1 MELAMGA
8 MAPLVP
14 KLLELLGDEYVKQ
27 KGLKP
32 QVESLSREMAMM
44 HAALEEV
51 SLVPP
56 EELKKPDKEWAG
68 QVRELLYDMEDAV
81 DAFMLRVADRQLGGP
96 GDANIF
102 KKITSKVKKFKE
114 RHQISDKIKD
124 IKNIAKELGDLRAR
138 YKFSG
143 GATTKNKGVDP
154 RVINLY
160 KNEGKL
166 VGIDEPR
173 DELVRRLTYPKD
185 HKSLKIVSIV
195 GTGGLGKTT
204 LAKLVFD
211 QLKQQSFGCSAF
223 VSVGRNPNITN
234 TLREMLEKLDKNCSS
249 YDMTNWSAERFVGVL
264 REFLQSKRY
273 VSPIIFREMLW
284 HPILESL
291 GIFKQSR
298 NMTH

>member
-1 MELAMGA
+1 
-8 MAPLVP
+8 
-14 KLLELLGDEYVKQ
+14 
-27 KGLKP
+27 
-32 QVESLSREMAMM
+32 
-44 HAALEEV
+44 V
-51 SLVPP
+51 SVVPP

-81 DAFMLRVADRQLGGP
+81 DAFMLRVAHRQLGGP
-96 GDANIF
+96 GDGNIF
-102 KKITSKVKKFKE
+102 KKITNKVKKFKE

-160 KNEGKL
+160 KREGKL

-195 GTGGLGKTT
+195 GTRGLGKTT
-204 LAKLVFD
+204 LAKIVFD
-211 QLKQQSFGCSAF
+211 QLKQ
-223 VSVGRNPNITN
+223 
-234 TLREMLEKLDKNCSS
+234 
-249 YDMTNWSAERFVGVL
+249 
-264 REFLQSKRY
+264 
-273 VSPIIFREMLW
+273 
-284 HPILESL
+284 
-291 GIFKQSR
+291 
-298 NMTH
+298 

>member
-1 MELAMGA
+1 
-8 MAPLVP
+8 
-14 KLLELLGDEYVKQ
+14 
-27 KGLKP
+27 
-32 QVESLSREMAMM
+32 
-44 HAALEEV
+44 
-51 SLVPP
+51 
-56 EELKKPDKEWAG
+56 
-68 QVRELLYDMEDAV
+68 
-81 DAFMLRVADRQLGGP
+81 
-96 GDANIF
+96 
-102 KKITSKVKKFKE
+102 VKKFKE

-143 GATTKNKGVDP
+143 SATPKNNGVDP

-173 DELVRRLTYPKD
+173 DELIRRLTDPKD

-211 QLKQQSFGCSAF
+211 QLKQQSFDCSAF

-234 TLREMLEKLDKNCSS
+234 TLREMLEILSNNCSS
-249 YDMTNWSAERFVGVL
+249 SGMTNWSAERFVREVH
-264 REFLQSKRY
+264 EFLQSKRY
-273 VSPIIFREMLW
+273 VLYFGKFRNL
-284 HPILESL
+284 
-291 GIFKQSR
+291 
-298 NMTH
+298 